1 MFSEIFLYFC
11 FFEPALV
18 IAMKKWLC
26 KSGQKM
32 LCKVISCWFFDLILA
47 CSFFGGLIQ
56 VLGCIVCWIGWPS
69 LKEFVLTLSAECT
82 QWIKQEI
89 RIIITQRVG
98 NLTPTVQPP
107 LAAHKY
113 FKESPFLHWVPA
125 VSLYWWRETFGSH
138 NHVVWL
144 FLSAHEHCMNKLLS
158 C

>member
-1 MFSEIFLYFC
+1 MFSEIFFYFC

-47 CSFFGGLIQ
+47 SSFFGGLIQ

-107 LAAHKY
+107 LLHINTLKNPPFCIECRQSHSIDGERPLAPIITWSDY
-113 FKESPFLHWVPA
+113 F
-125 VSLYWWRETFGSH
+125 
-138 NHVVWL
+138 
-144 FLSAHEHCMNKLLS
+144 
-158 C
+158 